1 MSDDLRLRLSPTVQV
16 ARPSLVVRVKV
27 LLATTVLRPLV
38 ALTSRPLMVV
48 ATPAPSLLLNSLPL
62 LVRLNQFVA
71 TLPAE
76 NRVVV
81 VCSRVGIIG
90 NGKGD

>member
-1 MSDDLRLRLSPTVQV
+1 
-16 ARPSLVVRVKV
+16 
-27 LLATTVLRPLV
+27 
-38 ALTSRPLMVV
+38 MVV